1 MTEFLLLTKL
11 ILETL
16 DPEAKVLVAAAKGV
30 LSQAFKSTCGKIS
43 LHEYPS

>member
-16 DPEAKVLVAAAKGV
+16 DPEVKVLVAAAKGV